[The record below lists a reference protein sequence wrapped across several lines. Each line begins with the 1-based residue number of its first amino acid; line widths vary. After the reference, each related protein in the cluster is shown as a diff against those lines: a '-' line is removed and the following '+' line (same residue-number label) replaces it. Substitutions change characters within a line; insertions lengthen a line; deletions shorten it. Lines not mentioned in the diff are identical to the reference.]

1 MRYKKVGI
9 CCYILAILMALSRM
23 YLYVHYPT
31 DVIAGAIF
39 GIGFGIAGYFIEKA
53 LYNFI
58 SNRKYKAKHEK
69 TE

>member
-1 MRYKKVGI
+1 
-9 CCYILAILMALSRM
+9 MALSRM

-69 TE
+69 NE